1 MSKDDFPC
9 MLAQANKFIDRIKF
23 PAIAQTK
30 MDGMRANII
39 IENSKVSVFSRN
51 GKPIQTFNRFDDIT
65 DLNNIVL
72 DGELLVV
79 DKNKILD
86 RKTGNGIINK
96 AIVSDKRKTT
106 ILESESEMFK
116 IILWDMIDI
125 NGWKSG
131 FDPEPYTTRLGKLKS
146 MKSDKR
152 YGMVNSQTVED
163 LDETMIL
170 FNKMLKAGQE
180 GLILKNQDMPWENKR
195 SFHMVKIKEVKEI
208 DLLIVDWIPGTGKY
222 EGMLGALKCRNH
234 DGTIEVSVGS
244 GFVDKE
250 RQELTPAN
258 TIGKICAIK
267 YNDII
272 TDRTRKSKSLFLPI
286 FQEIRN
292 DKTKPD

>member
-39 IENSKVSVFSRN
+39 IENNKVSVFSRN

>member
-39 IENSKVSVFSRN
+39 IENNKVSVFSRN

-222 EGMLGALKCRNH
+222 EGMHGALKCRNH